1 MSQFEESPS
10 VMQVGGPLRRKS
22 DDPILAGLMKTY
34 DHVMTQ
40 AGIPE
45 ALPGQKARPFPDH
58 LDSDAINTLLAVLDS
73 LLDRYAFRCV
83 DLIDMGLM
91 ELPRRN
97 NNPFYIAKTWI
108 KQVIFKTKPGVTER
122 IWQEIDR
129 RDYERARESEPS

>member
-1 MSQFEESPS
+1 MSQLEEGPS

-22 DDPILAGLMKTY
+22 DDPILAALMSTY
-34 DHVMTQ
+34 SHVMTQ

-45 ALPGQKARPFPDH
+45 ALPGQKSRPFPEH
-58 LDSDAINTLLAVLDS
+58 LDSDAIKTLLAVLDS

-108 KQVIFKTKPGVTER
+108 KRVIFKTKPGVTER
-122 IWQEIDR
+122 IWQEIER
-129 RDYERARESEPS
+129 RDRQQDEEGEPS